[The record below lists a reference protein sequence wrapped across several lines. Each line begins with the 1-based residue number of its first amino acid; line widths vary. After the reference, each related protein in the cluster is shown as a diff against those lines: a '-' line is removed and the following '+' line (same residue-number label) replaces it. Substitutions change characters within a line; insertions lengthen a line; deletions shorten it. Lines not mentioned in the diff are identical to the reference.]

1 MAMGADTMTTEA
13 TDQGEQIILP
23 GAERSAR
30 QVVQSREDAGR
41 GKMRARVP
49 QKDPAGLFAPI
60 PPSQPGLFD
69 RRVSKE

>member
-1 MAMGADTMTTEA
+1 MTTEP

-30 QVVQSREDAGR
+30 QAAQAREDAGR
-41 GKMRARVP
+41 GKLKPRVP
-49 QKDPAGLFAPI
+49 QKDPAGLFAPL

-69 RRVSKE
+69 RRT